1 MVCVWY
7 RYGMGVIIVILRLL
21 WLCLS
26 LAGIKKQGLITKCL
40 ERNTIINYYRVC
52 LSFFV
57 CFFFSLSSVF
67 FYLNFIFFIYKLQ
80 LLFHIDV
87 FVGFHFH
94 SILSK
99 VNESTRE

>member
-26 LAGIKKQGLITKCL
+26 LAGIKKQGLITECL

-57 CFFFSLSSVF
+57 FVFLLSSVF
-67 FYLNFIFFIYKLQ
+67 LFKFYFLYL
-80 LLFHIDV
+80 
-87 FVGFHFH
+87 
-94 SILSK
+94 
-99 VNESTRE
+99 